1 MKHPGEGKLLGL
13 LTVGGTTIF
22 TLLPN
27 SHSVMILWPGVFLWQ
42 ILLFLPLIW
51 LSWQLWHKPLNDF
64 QLGGGLD
71 WIMGL
76 VLLAVLISTI
86 PSEFPHQAA
95 WYGLTA
101 VSGVA
106 AVYALYSILSLPKQ
120 WEKLLQFHGLIAI
133 VFSLESLGLWLSQT
147 YLPEWNRLRE
157 IKLKEGIILNFDF
170 KNLDLQNWHPL
181 GHQNYVAGYL
191 VLTLPVL
198 VGLSVLAKGRQRWFW
213 AMGVLVGLIDL
224 YTTSSRGGWLA
235 IVFVI
240 SGVFLWV
247 SRSYPWRLRL
257 SFGAGISTLFLGI
270 IFSNDRL
277 RSFFFAVLQ
286 GDFGQG
292 QLTYRWITNA
302 IGWNMGISHPWTG
315 LGLGTVPIVYQHYR
329 PLWAG
334 QEAELQYQLHST
346 PAQLWAE
353 LGILG
358 MAIPLLLIGLIYYR
372 LYGWYQEHQAVFS
385 QKDSIIVGS
394 IMAGLMSYGF
404 MSLTDYQL
412 DNIAISSTLILYLA
426 VLWRIIF
433 TSSIPYQAN
442 SLSFLGAFH
451 EKRKNLTVDDG
462 FETLPSRFKLIAFFS
477 NPKISSPKILSLG
490 TIGFGISLGLWLI
503 PIHRAWS
510 IAQDGFNALGANQI
524 DRFVEQVSVASRLH
538 SWESYYPYQLAWNL
552 GELSS
557 KSPDATEN
565 KRWRTE
571 AIHWFEVGNTISP
584 YQEFG
589 YSNLGWLSLQDSN
602 PSKAIESFQR
612 SAELVPAKRGV
623 FLGLGLSY
631 LFNDQIPLAIE
642 SFSREL
648 LRHPQTIASPIWY
661 NPPLEQIRP
670 QVFDRLEQ
678 NCTQLISELISK
690 TLTTSKQGAE
700 SSELPQGKLRPRED
714 LLTYAHEVRGALRWW
729 QGDLEGAKEDWTTS
743 QNALG
748 LAIVAFNQ
756 NPDLSIDNLAN
767 YVPNYLFTKGADQWQ
782 NDRVHELESSLGN
795 SSRSSG
801 QFLLFAWYDQSDRFQ
816 LWVDQAWR
824 ISIEKGLTLTALFP
838 SKDDLLQDLIQ
849 AKEQSMPFDTWLK
862 DLKHY
867 QAVRQ
872 ERLGFGVL
880 NRHLGGAVPV
890 DYGYTLENL
899 LINQFFP
906 NLFPQRSFFPRL
918 DLYLERLNKAHS
930 QLNTIAS

>member
-27 SHSVMILWPGVFLWQ
+27 SHSLMILWPGVFLWQ

-71 WIMGL
+71 WLMGL

-86 PSEFPHQAA
+86 TSEFPHQAA

-101 VSGVA
+101 VSSVA
-106 AVYALYSILSLPKQ
+106 AVYALYSVLSLPKQ

-147 YLPEWNRLRE
+147 YLPEWKRLRE
-157 IKLKEGIILNFDF
+157 IKINEGIILNFDF
-170 KNLDLQNWHPL
+170 KNLDLQNWQPL

-235 IVFVI
+235 IVLVI
-240 SGVFLWV
+240 FGAFLWV

-257 SFGAGISTLFLGI
+257 GFGVGISILFLGI

-277 RSFFFAVLQ
+277 RSFFWAVLE
-286 GDFGQG
+286 GDFDQG

-302 IGWNMGISHPWTG
+302 IGWNMGIRHPWTG
-315 LGLGTVPIVYQHYR
+315 LGLGTVPIVYQNYR

-358 MAIPLLLIGLIYYR
+358 ITIPLLLIGLIYYR
-372 LYGWYQEHQAVFS
+372 LYAWYQDHKAVFTE
-385 QKDSIIVGS
+385 KDSIIVGS
-394 IMAGLMSYGF
+394 LMAGLMSYGF

-412 DNIAISSTLILYLA
+412 DNIAISGTLILYLA

-433 TSSIPYQAN
+433 TSSIPYQTNYQAN
-442 SLSFLGAFH
+442 SLFS
-451 EKRKNLTVDDG
+451 
-462 FETLPSRFKLIAFFS
+462 FS
-477 NPKISSPKILSLG
+477 NPKISSSKILSLG
-490 TIGFGISLGLWLI
+490 TIGFGISLGLWLT

-510 IAQDGFNALGANQI
+510 IAQDGFNALGADQI
-524 DRFVEQVSVASRLH
+524 DRFVEQVSVASRLDP
-538 SWESYYPYQLAWNL
+538 WESYYPFQLAWNL
-552 GELSS
+552 GELSF
-557 KSPDATEN
+557 KSQDANEN

-571 AIHWFEVGNTISP
+571 AIQWFNVGNAISP

-612 SAELVPAKRGV
+612 SAQLVPAKRGV

-690 TLTTSKQGAE
+690 TLTTSKQGTE

-714 LLTYAHEVRGALRWW
+714 LLTYAHEVRGVLRWW
-729 QGDLEGAKEDWTTS
+729 QGDLAGAKEDWTMS

-756 NPDLSIDNLAN
+756 NPDLSIDNL
-767 YVPNYLFTKGADQWQ
+767 PNYLSKKGADDWQ

-795 SSRSSG
+795 SLGNRSRSSG
-801 QFLLFAWYDQSDRFQ
+801 KFLLFAWYDQSDRSQ

-838 SKDDLLQDLIQ
+838 TQEDLIQDLIQ

-918 DLYLERLNKAHS
+918 DLYLERLRLGLS
-930 QLNTIAS
+930 T